1 MAKYR
6 VLSTKKLKASL
17 VEQAREADIEII
29 EQEAIKVKTILSKEK
44 WNEIFGII
52 ESKKEFVVFTS
63 SNAVQALQKYLND
76 YVNPFKIDWKI
87 FSLSGKTKE
96 TLEELPFGTIIE
108 TAENSNDLA
117 GKIIERKVN
126 DVVFFCG
133 NKRRDELPN
142 ILRKAGINI
151 QEVVVYETL
160 ATPVPA
166 IKNIDAVL
174 FFSPSAVQS
183 FFSINQLNKDV
194 VCFTVGKTTADSLQH
209 FTNNKIIICEQPSQE
224 MMLASVESY
233 FKTLIA
239 TNERTKKM
247 IYC

>member
-1 MAKYR
+1 MAKYK

-17 VEQAREADIEII
+17 VEQAKETDIEIS
-29 EQEAIKVKTILSKEK
+29 EQEAIKVNPILSKEK
-44 WNEIFGII
+44 WNEISQII

-63 SNAVQALQKYLND
+63 SNAVHALQKYLNG
-76 YVNPFKIDWKI
+76 YINPFEINWKI

-96 TLEELPFGTIIE
+96 VLEEVSLGTIIE
-108 TAENSNDLA
+108 TAENSKDL
-117 GKIIERKVN
+117 GNKIIERKVSE
-126 DVVFFCG
+126 VIFFCG

-142 ILRKAGINI
+142 ILKKAGIDTR
-151 QEVVVYETL
+151 EVVIYETIE
-160 ATPVPA
+160 TPVA
-166 IKNIDAVL
+166 AEKDINAVL

-194 VCFTVGKTTADSLQH
+194 VCFTVGNTTADSVKH

-224 MMLASVESY
+224 RMLASVETF

-239 TNERTKKM
+239 TNERTKK
-247 IYC
+247 